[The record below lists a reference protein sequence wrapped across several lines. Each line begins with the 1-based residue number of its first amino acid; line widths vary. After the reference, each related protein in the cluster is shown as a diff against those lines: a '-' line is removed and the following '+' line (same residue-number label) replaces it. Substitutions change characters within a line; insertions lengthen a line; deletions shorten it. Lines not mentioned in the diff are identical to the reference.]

1 MALFLAP
8 KVAAELDEIWYYV
21 ARESGN
27 PQIADRLID
36 SITARFFLLSTHPFL
51 GRPRDKELRPG
62 LRSFPVGNYLVIYKV
77 KGEDVLVLHV
87 AHGNRDLASLF
98 ES

>member
-8 KVAAELDEIWYYV
+8 QVAAELDDIWYYV

-27 PQIADRLID
+27 PQIADRLVD
-36 SITARFFLLSTHPFL
+36 SIIARFLLLSTHPFL
-51 GRPRDKELRPG
+51 GRSRDKDLRPG
-62 LRSFPVGNYLVIYKV
+62 LRSFPMGNYLVIYRV
-77 KGEDVLVLHV
+77 KGEDVLILHV
-87 AHGNRDLASLF
+87 AHGRRELESLF

>member
-1 MALFLAP
+1 LL
-8 KVAAELDEIWYYV
+8 KSGLYV

-36 SITARFFLLSTHPFL
+36 LIASSLLLLSVHPYL
-51 GRPRDKELRPG
+51 GRPRDKDLRPG
-62 LRSFPVGNYLVIYKV
+62 LRSFPVGSYLVIYKV
-77 KGEDVLVLHV
+77 KGEDVLILHV
-87 AHGNRDLASLF
+87 AHGRRDLESLF

>member
-1 MALFLAP
+1 MALLLAP
-8 KVAAELDEIWYYV
+8 QVAAELDEIWYYI

-36 SITARFFLLSTHPFL
+36 SIIARFSLLSTHPYL

-62 LRSFPVGNYLVIYKV
+62 LRSFPVGNYLLIYRV
-77 KGEDVLVLHV
+77 KGENVLILHV
-87 AHGNRDLASLF
+87 AHGRRDLESLF